1 MEHIPL
7 TALLVALLVLLLLSA
22 FFSMS
27 ETSMMAA
34 NRYRLRH
41 KASLGHRGARI
52 ALMLLDSADKLLG
65 VILLGNNLVNAGIAT
80 LVSVVAIAMIG
91 EDKWALGAATLFT
104 TFIIL
109 VCSEITPKVIAATH
123 ADRLAPVLAFLLWP
137 LLRAV
142 YPIVWFIN
150 LFSRGLLAIM
160 GLRPKGMAEAPHL
173 TADELRSVVLE
184 SGQFIPSE
192 HRAILVNLFDLEHI
206 TVEDI
211 MTPRG
216 EIESIDINAPLGDMG
231 VKLATSFHT
240 RLPVYEREPGNI
252 IGIAHLRRLL
262 GGVIGAGI
270 TPELIRENLIAPYFV
285 PAETPVYDQLRFF
298 RENRQR
304 LGLVVDEYG
313 ELLGLVT
320 IEDIVEEIV
329 GKFTT
334 SMPGSVAAA
343 AWDEDD
349 CALVDGASSLREIN
363 RLLAITL
370 PTDGP
375 KTLNGLI
382 IEHLEDIPEIGVG
395 LRIGG
400 IAMEIVQTEN
410 RKVKVV
416 KIHRP
421 RPQQPQQG
429 DKPAG
434 NSTLQG

>member
-1 MEHIPL
+1 MEDIPL
-7 TALLVALLVLLLLSA
+7 SALSIALIVLLVLSA

-41 KASLGHRGARI
+41 KAAQGHRGARL
-52 ALMLLDSADKLLG
+52 ALSLLARADRLLG
-65 VILLGNNLVNAGIAT
+65 VILLGNNLVNAGTAT
-80 LVSVVAIAMIG
+80 LVSVIAIELVG

-109 VCSEITPKVIAATH
+109 VCSEITPKVIAATY
-123 ADRLAPVLAFLLWP
+123 ADRLTPVLAFLLWP

-142 YPIVWFIN
+142 YPVVWFIN

-160 GLRPKGMAEAPHL
+160 RIQPKGMAEAPHL

-192 HRAILVNLFDLEHI
+192 HRAILVNLFDLEHV

-216 EIESIDINAPLGDMG
+216 EIESIDIAAPMSE
-231 VKLATSFHT
+231 VREKLATSFHT
-240 RLPVYEREPGNI
+240 RLPVYEREPGNV
-252 IGIAHLRRLL
+252 IGIIHLRRLL
-262 GGVIGAGI
+262 AGALGG
-270 TPELIRENLIAPYFV
+270 ELTRELLREDLIEPYFI
-285 PAETPVYDQLRFF
+285 PAETPVYAQLRFF

-334 SMPGSVAAA
+334 SMPGTVAAFN
-343 AWDEDD
+343 WDAEG
-349 CALVDGASSLREIN
+349 AVLVDGGYSLREVN
-363 RLLAITL
+363 RMLALDL
-370 PTDGP
+370 PIDGP

-382 IEHLEDIPEIGVG
+382 LEHLRDIPEIGVG

-410 RKVKVV
+410 RRVKVV
-416 KIHRP
+416 KIYRPAAPTP
-421 RPQQPQQG
+421 RPLG
-429 DKPAG
+429 
-434 NSTLQG
+434 